1 MEFFCLTL
9 VAFHWFIIHDG
20 SLSQFFSFF
29 LYFFVPGNWYQ
40 NCSLKM
46 LHIVVVWMDGGAF
59 WKLLWRLS
67 IYLWSDYSEVR
78 RKKTKKHPK
87 QTWRMSTAARGG
99 DHLFPQEPNSNNKY
113 YVRQRCAEFTVS
125 EEFNKIYVGPLCS
138 QKSTTVILWYNIA
151 RSTFLPALTVLVRYS
166 KFRIV
171 HIQIDWRVYVVLFN
185 NENSLWI
192 AD

>member
-1 MEFFCLTL
+1 MDFFCLTL

-78 RKKTKKHPK
+78 RKKNKKNIQNKHGECPQQPEEGTICFLK
-87 QTWRMSTAARGG
+87 NQTQIISIMWGSAVQNLLSLRNSTRYMWV
-99 DHLFPQEPNSNNKY
+99 LFVPRK
-113 YVRQRCAEFTVS
+113 V
-125 EEFNKIYVGPLCS
+125 L
-138 QKSTTVILWYNIA
+138 VILWYNIA